1 MAEPM
6 PSVYGGEFMS
16 LPRRRIPLS
25 NAPLLKQQPS
35 SWRRRWR
42 RLPLALRVIG
52 LGLLLYAL
60 SRPMVQQRLPQRTQG
75 IDIMLA
81 IDVSSSMAARD
92 MDLATDFFVEGE
104 AAVGNDP
111 QASRTRLQV
120 AQDAAIGFLNKR
132 TSDRIS
138 LIKFARFADLISPR
152 TQHYE
157 ALRAQLNTLQCVT
170 ADGPEDQTGIGLAI
184 ARSAQILQ
192 RSLAKSKVLIL
203 LTDGEETLATA
214 PNSEEITIADAA
226 GYCQQAGIRIYLISS
241 RPNAKALELPSNI
254 RQFLAQDADNLKQIY
269 SLIDALEKSELEEP
283 RYQWVERFLPFLL
296 AGLLALFVA
305 RLLAETKLEATP

>member
-1 MAEPM
+1 VNQP
-6 PSVYGGEFMS
+6 P
-16 LPRRRIPLS
+16 RRIPLS
-25 NAPLLKQQPS
+25 SAPLLSQQPA

-42 RLPLALRVIG
+42 WLPLALRLIG
-52 LGLLLYAL
+52 LSLLLYAL

-92 MDLATDFFVEGE
+92 MDVAMDSDG
-104 AAVGNDP
+104 
-111 QASRTRLQV
+111 QSSRTRLQV
-120 AQDAAIGFLNKR
+120 AQDAAIGFLSKR
-132 TSDRIS
+132 AGDRIS

-152 TQHYE
+152 TQHYD

-192 RSLAKSKVLIL
+192 RSQAKSKVLIL

-214 PNSEEITIADAA
+214 PNSEEITIAAAA
-226 GYCQQAGIRIYLISS
+226 GYCQQVGIRVYLISS
-241 RPNAKALELPSNI
+241 RPDAKTLELPSNI
-254 RQFLAQDADNLKQIY
+254 RHFLAQDAANLKQIY

-283 RYQWVERFLPFLL
+283 RYQWVDRFFPFLL
-296 AGLLALFVA
+296 GGLLALFLA